1 MTKALT
7 LFSNFLLIIAV
18 LSLSACS
25 KIESD
30 VLTDATSTTNNVSA
44 STIEA
49 IKNLGFNPTGATRV
63 KDGILVE
70 KDVILTDAD
79 LKSNTLSY
87 EKSAPTEEQYRTT
100 RLVKNLPRVITI
112 KVATTLPAIFISGTD
127 EMIKRYNALGLKMT
141 FQRITTGTPS
151 INITQ
156 DETLPAG
163 VLGVAG
169 YPTLAGN
176 PYSSVRIKTGT
187 FSATPKLGFVATVLA
202 HEVGHAIGFRH
213 TDYMARVCGG
223 GNEGAGTMGAVLIPG
238 TPATIDYKSW
248 MLSCAGS
255 DVPFSASDI
264 IALNALYK

>member
-1 MTKALT
+1 MTK
-7 LFSNFLLIIAV
+7 LFTSFGKLCLAASI
-18 LSLSACS
+18 LSLASCS
-25 KIESD
+25 KIESE
-30 VLTDATSTTNNVSA
+30 VISETSITTNGIDAN
-44 STIEA
+44 TIQT
-49 IKNLGFNPTGATRV
+49 IKNLGFSPIGAV
-63 KDGILVE
+63 KVADGILVE

-79 LKSNTLSY
+79 LKSNALSY

-112 KVATTLPAIFISGTD
+112 KVATTLPAIFILGTD

-141 FQRITTGTPS
+141 FQRITTGTPN
-151 INITQ
+151 INITK

-238 TPATIDYKSW
+238 TPSTIDYKSW

-264 IALNALYK
+264 IALNALYQ

>member
-1 MTKALT
+1 MINSFTSLGKFC
-7 LFSNFLLIIAV
+7 LFASIVLL
-18 LSLSACS
+18 SSCS

-30 VLTDATSTTNNVSA
+30 VITDATLTSNDISA
-44 STIEA
+44 STIES
-49 IKNLGFNPTGATRV
+49 IKNLGFNPTGAVKV

-79 LKSNTLSY
+79 LKSNALSY
-87 EKSAPTEEQYRTT
+87 EKNAPTEEQYRTT

-127 EMIKRYNALGLKMT
+127 EMIKRYNALGLKIT
-141 FQRITTGTPS
+141 FQRITSGTPN

-163 VLGVAG
+163 VLGVSG
-169 YPTLAGN
+169 YPNLTGE

-187 FSATPKLGFVATVLA
+187 FSATPKLGFVATILA
-202 HEVGHAIGFRH
+202 HEVGHSIGFRH

-223 GNEGAGTMGAVLIPG
+223 GNEGASTMGVVLIPG
-238 TPATIDYKSW
+238 TPSTIDYKSW